1 MMTNLLHGA
10 HVANKL
16 FSTIARL
23 RLLLVMLVMIFAA
36 TNMWGA
42 VLFHETFGTNTDK
55 VRDWNN
61 SYSVK
66 SGQENVY
73 SSTTYTMTNA
83 GQSKN
88 TVGYDNT
95 SGLSQ
100 RTQNKDAV
108 FELGALNVSNY
119 EDLVVTYYWKA
130 GSIRGTYTT
139 KLYYKTSKDGQY
151 FEVTKKAGTGATTFV
166 QCTYEL
172 PQQAECNTL
181 YLKVIFNTSN
191 TQACIDEFEITGN
204 ECITEPTVCVIPKC
218 GGDGGGT
225 WLVVIEWFAT
235 F

>member
-1 MMTNLLHGA
+1 MKKSTTVATMANGLLKVLQRYTKG
-10 HVANKL
+10 
-16 FSTIARL
+16 I

-42 VLFHETFGTNTDK
+42 VLFHETFGTNTGS

-88 TVGYDNT
+88 TVGYNST

-100 RTQNKDAV
+100 RTQDKDAV

-130 GSIRGTYTT
+130 GSIKGTYTT

-204 ECITEPTVCVIPKC
+204 ECITEPSRYLTPKH
-218 GGDGGGT
+218 
-225 WLVVIEWFAT
+225 
-235 F
+235 